1 MIGAEESF
9 LKESLGQPYR
19 EYCARV
25 PRLLPS
31 LRPRIAAS
39 AVKPAWG
46 TALLSEVYMWG
57 VAISFAALGWMY
69 NAVLIL
75 QGVLVS
81 VGTSLVVRAF
91 LPKPQKTL

>member
-1 MIGAEESF
+1 V
-9 LKESLGQPYR
+9 LG
-19 EYCARV
+19 E
-25 PRLLPS
+25 
-31 LRPRIAAS
+31 I
-39 AVKPAWG
+39 
-46 TALLSEVYMWG
+46 YMWG